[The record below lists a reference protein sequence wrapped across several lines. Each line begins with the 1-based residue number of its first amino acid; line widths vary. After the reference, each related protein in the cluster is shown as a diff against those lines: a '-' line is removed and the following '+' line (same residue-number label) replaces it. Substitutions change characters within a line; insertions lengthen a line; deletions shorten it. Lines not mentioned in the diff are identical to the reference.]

1 MEIKNCYGVVVNPVD
16 ETPKVNSV
24 TMELEQFLHGVTN
37 NPKDMLSFGFALRV
51 TDNQHLHDNNNM
63 LVHPSIMSNLDC
75 DHLYEQ
81 LDRELLHSNLNTML
95 NRLNL

>member
-1 MEIKNCYGVVVNPVD
+1 MEINDCYGVVVNPID

-24 TMELEQFLHGVTN
+24 TMEVEQFLHGVTN

-51 TDNQHLHDNNNM
+51 MDKQHLRDKYSM

-81 LDRELLHSNLNTML
+81 LDREILHSNLNSVL
-95 NRLNL
+95 KGLSL